1 MAVKKQ
7 RLFVIDTNPRSP
19 KFIGEFDD
27 LKKAKAQAKK
37 KSEII
42 VQCQD
47 DLNDVKKE
55 TKIKLIAL
63 WRGDDDVAN
72 VSPVALE
79 YRVMNLLIHWVGNLK
94 IKLGDKT
101 MSTTTK
107 KAVTKKAPAT
117 KKKVVKKAPVKKAPV
132 KKPVKKAPVK
142 KPTGKKVTAKKTTV
156 ARKGVDEKAFRA
168 AVARCRKDKMTIS
181 ECYKA
186 LRSEFSISAISPV
199 MKRFDLTYP

>member
-132 KKPVKKAPVK
+132 KKP
-142 KPTGKKVTAKKTTV
+142 TGKKVTAKKTTV